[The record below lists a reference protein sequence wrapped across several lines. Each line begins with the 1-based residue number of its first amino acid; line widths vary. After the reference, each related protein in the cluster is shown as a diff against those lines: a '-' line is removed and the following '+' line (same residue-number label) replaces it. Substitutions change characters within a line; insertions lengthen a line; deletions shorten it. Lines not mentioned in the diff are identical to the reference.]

1 MEIKVEDL
9 LLEIAKLRKEI
20 EKLKIENEQLKRE
33 NAMLKARLGM
43 NSSNSSFPPSSDKF
57 GKKKD
62 KNRSLR
68 KKSGKASG
76 GQIGHKGSTLE
87 KVDNPD
93 FVVELPNEICPHCAA
108 NLKDVKVEEVK
119 TRQVFDI
126 PEIKINV
133 TEYQAHLKTCP
144 HCNKKSIS
152 EFPENVTHNAQYG
165 ANIKGL
171 ILNLNVYHC
180 LPYKRL
186 TELLIDVFNL
196 KISEGTIYNT
206 LKTAHT
212 KLEKV
217 ENFFKEQLAKSRM

>member
-33 NAMLKARLGM
+33 NAMLKARLGI

-87 KVDNPD
+87 KV
-93 FVVELPNEICPHCAA
+93 EIVLIA
-108 NLKDVKVEEVK
+108 
-119 TRQVFDI
+119 VFL
-126 PEIKINV
+126 
-133 TEYQAHLKTCP
+133 H
-144 HCNKKSIS
+144 
-152 EFPENVTHNAQYG
+152 
-165 ANIKGL
+165 
-171 ILNLNVYHC
+171 
-180 LPYKRL
+180 
-186 TELLIDVFNL
+186 LLINL
-196 KISEGTIYNT
+196 VKKKI
-206 LKTAHT
+206 KTD
-212 KLEKV
+212 
-217 ENFFKEQLAKSRM
+217 R

>member
-9 LLEIAKLRKEI
+9 LRKIAELEHQLSKALARIEELEKENK
-20 EKLKIENEQLKRE
+20 KLKAE
-33 NAMLKARLGM
+33 NAMLKAKLGM

-68 KKSGKASG
+68 KKSNKASG

-93 FVVELPNEICPHCAA
+93 FIVELPNEICPHCAA

-126 PEIKINV
+126 PEIKINFN
-133 TEYQAHLKTCP
+133 EYQVYLKTYP
-144 HCNKKSIS
+144 HYN
-152 EFPENVTHNAQYG
+152 F
-165 ANIKGL
+165 
-171 ILNLNVYHC
+171 VY
-180 LPYKRL
+180 
-186 TELLIDVFNL
+186 
-196 KISEGTIYNT
+196 
-206 LKTAHT
+206 
-212 KLEKV
+212 
-217 ENFFKEQLAKSRM
+217 

>member
-9 LLEIAKLRKEI
+9 LRKIAELEHQLSKALARIEELEKENK
-20 EKLKIENEQLKRE
+20 KLKAE

-93 FVVELPNEICPHCAA
+93 FVVELPNDICPHCAA

-144 HCNKKSIS
+144 HCNKKTL
-152 EFPENVTHNAQYG
+152 F
-165 ANIKGL
+165 L
-171 ILNLNVYHC
+171 IYLNLIYS
-180 LPYKRL
+180 
-186 TELLIDVFNL
+186 NL
-196 KISEGTIYNT
+196 NMITVQKKHI
-206 LKTAHT
+206 LH
-212 KLEKV
+212 L
-217 ENFFKEQLAKSRM
+217 